1 MVTYTENEVKKQ
13 EDKYLRAL
21 KEGEKA
27 LEEKTCQLARTRSE
41 IQTQMTE
48 FHGLNGKINRLRTEM
63 KELQFNFRKEQE
75 EAYRSSQRR
84 QEEIRK
90 HDVRLKVGYKFC
102 SIIQMCLF
110 TSLKPPDVS
119 SWPSWLRL

>member
-27 LEEKTCQLARTRSE
+27 LEDKTCQLARTRGE

-48 FHGLNGKINRLRTEM
+48 FHVLNSKINRLRTEM
-63 KELQFNFRKEQE
+63 KELQFNFRREQE
-75 EAYRSSQRR
+75 ETFRLSERR
-84 QEEIRK
+84 QEETRK
-90 HDVRLKVGYKFC
+90 HHVRLKVRSKF
-102 SIIQMCLF
+102 
-110 TSLKPPDVS
+110 
-119 SWPSWLRL
+119 

>member
-27 LEEKTCQLARTRSE
+27 LEEKTCQLASTRSE

-90 HDVRLKVGYKFC
+90 HDVQLKVGYKFC
-102 SIIQMCLF
+102 SIVQMSFC
-110 TSLKPPDVS
+110 TSFKPSDVS
-119 SWPSWLRL
+119 SCPSWLRL